1 MPAIM
6 LNIFIGVNMP
16 PRTPKACL
24 KGAIQKGEKMKRQ
37 KRNKKATASA
47 NAAAGSRLSPAW
59 FEEVNA
65 ELLKLVNE
73 AD

>member
-6 LNIFIGVNMP
+6 LCVFLGSEYATAHTEGRP
-16 PRTPKACL
+16 ERGDTKR
-24 KGAIQKGEKMKRQ
+24 GKMKRQ

-47 NAAAGSRLSPAW
+47 NAAAGSRLNPAW

>member
-1 MPAIM
+1 M
-6 LNIFIGVNMP
+6 LCVYWGVNMS
-16 PRTPKACL
+16 PRKTKAYRNTT
-24 KGAIQKGEKMKRQ
+24 IQKEAKMKKQ

-47 NAAAGSRLSPAW
+47 NAAAGSRLNPAW

-73 AD
+73 AVQ

>member
-1 MPAIM
+1 
-6 LNIFIGVNMP
+6 
-16 PRTPKACL
+16 
-24 KGAIQKGEKMKRQ
+24 MKKQ

-47 NAAAGSRLSPAW
+47 NAAAGSRLNPAW

-73 AD
+73 AVQ